1 MKNKEILIH
10 YSYDKYILLKVKLI
24 RAEYEA

>member
-10 YSYDKYILLKVKLI
+10 YSYAEYILLKVKLI
-24 RAEYEA
+24 RVEYET